1 MTRCWLAAWLCVLAC
16 WTGAVQARDV
26 INIGTQLEPPI
37 LDPSAAASTAIAEV
51 VYGNVFETLVRLAPD
66 ASIVPGLASAWRI
79 APDGL
84 AYTFTLR
91 PGVRFHDG
99 TPFDAQTVKFTL
111 DRARAAD
118 STNPQKSLLGAV
130 RAVEIVDPLT
140 VRVVLAHR
148 AGGLLQS
155 LAMPAFAMLAP
166 ASAATNASAPVGTGP
181 FRFAQWRRGDRV
193 VLERY
198 DGYWGPHA
206 RLAQVVF
213 KFIGDPSAAYAALM
227 AGDVDVFPNFPAPEN
242 IAQFKADPRD
252 RKSTRLNSSHIPLS
266 RMPSSA

>member
-130 RAVEIVDPLT
+130 RSVEKIG
-140 VRVVLAHR
+140 RAH
-148 AGGLLQS
+148 
-155 LAMPAFAMLAP
+155 
-166 ASAATNASAPVGTGP
+166 V
-181 FRFAQWRRGDRV
+181 
-193 VLERY
+193 
-198 DGYWGPHA
+198 
-206 RLAQVVF
+206 
-213 KFIGDPSAAYAALM
+213 
-227 AGDVDVFPNFPAPEN
+227 
-242 IAQFKADPRD
+242 
-252 RKSTRLNSSHIPLS
+252 
-266 RMPSSA
+266 

>member
-1 MTRCWLAAWLCVLAC
+1 MSVSLRCMLGRWLRVLVCALGLCGLGGFAVAP
-16 WTGAVQARDV
+16 VQARDV

-84 AYTFTLR
+84 TCTFTLR
-91 PGVRFHDG
+91 PSVRFHDG

-130 RAVEIVDPLT
+130 RAVE
-140 VRVVLAHR
+140 
-148 AGGLLQS
+148 
-155 LAMPAFAMLAP
+155 
-166 ASAATNASAPVGTGP
+166 
-181 FRFAQWRRGDRV
+181 
-193 VLERY
+193 
-198 DGYWGPHA
+198 
-206 RLAQVVF
+206 
-213 KFIGDPSAAYAALM
+213 
-227 AGDVDVFPNFPAPEN
+227 
-242 IAQFKADPRD
+242 D
-252 RKSTRLNSSHIPLS
+252 RKSTRLNSSHEWIS